1 MLNNQRFILAV
12 LLILIFAMAART
24 PLDSDMW
31 WHLRIG
37 EETVRI
43 GRPVTVDI
51 LSHTRQGEP
60 WVNHSWLFRVGL
72 YSIFK
77 VGGFFAL
84 GALVALLAAASFGFV
99 YLQMD
104 GSALLR
110 AFIIIFAVP
119 VAALVWSPRPQI
131 VSLVFFGLAGYLLYL
146 YKWRQRD
153 YLWTL
158 VPIFILWS
166 NLHGGYGVGLLLIAA
181 MVAGEMINRAL
192 FRDSAEILDWG
203 RIGKL
208 VLWGVIA
215 GLVVVIN
222 PNGIA
227 MWLIP
232 FKTVDVSVLQAS
244 LTEWASPDF
253 HQLVEQPFLW
263 LLFATLG
270 IASLSKRRM
279 DGTDLVTTLGFAY
292 LAFLF
297 RRNFGTFA
305 MVAAPVLSRHF
316 YILLQDWQE
325 QAEERFDGGY
335 ASIRAFLQRFSQ
347 GSFSPRVTK
356 AINAVVI
363 ILLVIVALLKLY
375 AVTEPTLVA
384 TFTEDF
390 YPVKAVEWIKQN
402 QPQGQIF
409 NEYNWGG
416 YLIWHL
422 RDYPVFIDGRTDL
435 YDDELLEE
443 YLMILSGDDGW
454 QEALGDRQ
462 VKVVLIKLGSGLDRQ
477 LSQSMEWERVFEE
490 ENAVVFVR

>member
-1 MLNNQRFILAV
+1 
-12 LLILIFAMAART
+12 
-24 PLDSDMW
+24 
-31 WHLRIG
+31 
-37 EETVRI
+37 
-43 GRPVTVDI
+43 
-51 LSHTRQGEP
+51 
-60 WVNHSWLFRVGL
+60 
-72 YSIFK
+72 
-77 VGGFFAL
+77 
-84 GALVALLAAASFGFV
+84 
-99 YLQMD
+99 
-104 GSALLR
+104 
-110 AFIIIFAVP
+110 
-119 VAALVWSPRPQI
+119 
-131 VSLVFFGLAGYLLYL
+131 
-146 YKWRQRD
+146 
-153 YLWTL
+153 
-158 VPIFILWS
+158 
-166 NLHGGYGVGLLLIAA
+166 

-192 FRDSAEILDWG
+192 FIDSAEILDWG

-305 MVAAPVLSRHF
+305 MVAAPVLSRHL

-363 ILLVIVALLKLY
+363 IFLVIL
-375 AVTEPTLVA
+375 
-384 TFTEDF
+384 
-390 YPVKAVEWIKQN
+390 
-402 QPQGQIF
+402 
-409 NEYNWGG
+409 
-416 YLIWHL
+416 H
-422 RDYPVFIDGRTDL
+422 R
-435 YDDELLEE
+435 
-443 YLMILSGDDGW
+443 
-454 QEALGDRQ
+454 
-462 VKVVLIKLGSGLDRQ
+462 
-477 LSQSMEWERVFEE
+477 
-490 ENAVVFVR
+490 